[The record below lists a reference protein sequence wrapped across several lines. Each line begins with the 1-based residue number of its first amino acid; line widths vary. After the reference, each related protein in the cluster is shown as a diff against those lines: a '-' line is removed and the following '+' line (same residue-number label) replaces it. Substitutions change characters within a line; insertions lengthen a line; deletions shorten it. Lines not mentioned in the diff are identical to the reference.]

1 VDGVAPLLS
10 NAAARDFVADAF
22 AHLKFV
28 AFVKAALPLFE
39 KAGIAKDMDQG
50 FIQLGNTQSV
60 SQFVTAC
67 RKLRV
72 WEREQVVVT

>member
-1 VDGVAPLLS
+1 LS

-28 AFVKAALPLFE
+28 AFVRPALPLFE
-39 KAGIAKDMDQG
+39 KAGVAQDMDEG
-50 FIQLGNTQSV
+50 FIELATANGV
-60 SQFVTAC
+60 SQFVAAC

-72 WEREQVVVT
+72 WDREQVVTN